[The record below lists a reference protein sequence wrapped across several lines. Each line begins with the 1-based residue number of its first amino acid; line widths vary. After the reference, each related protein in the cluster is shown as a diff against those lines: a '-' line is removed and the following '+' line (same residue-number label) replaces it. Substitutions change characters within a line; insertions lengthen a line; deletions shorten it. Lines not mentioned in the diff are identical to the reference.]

1 MANAEMTS
9 VWVDLPTVSSAVL
22 RPTNPTNRDKYMPK
36 FMKII
41 TISVVPVKWP
51 DNAIV
56 FVTYLPQIPV
66 TCSSDLPQA
75 TTCIY
80 EAFANDFDS
89 SKLVTYSYSSSSLEF
104 TQYLH

>member
-41 TISVVPVKWP
+41 TISVVPVK
-51 DNAIV
+51 
-56 FVTYLPQIPV
+56 
-66 TCSSDLPQA
+66 
-75 TTCIY
+75 
-80 EAFANDFDS
+80 
-89 SKLVTYSYSSSSLEF
+89 
-104 TQYLH
+104 